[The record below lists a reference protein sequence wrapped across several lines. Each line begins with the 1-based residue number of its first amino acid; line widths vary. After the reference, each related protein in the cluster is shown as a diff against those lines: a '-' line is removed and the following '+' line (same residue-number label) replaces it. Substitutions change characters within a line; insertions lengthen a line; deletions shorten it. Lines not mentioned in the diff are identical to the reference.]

1 MGTTSSTEPTNQE
14 ESKQESSQLKPSPSK
29 TRAKATPSAKNKTNG
44 AAEAKP
50 RAKRSSTRKPAA
62 DTPPAANE
70 PSAISRPR
78 LLERYNSDI
87 KTTLQSEFGYK
98 NVMEIPQIRKV
109 VVNIGLAESK
119 QNPRAVDDATAD
131 LQIISAQRPVTTR
144 ARKSIANFKLREG
157 DPIGT
162 MVTIRG
168 QRMYHFL
175 DKLFN
180 ASLPR
185 IRDFRGASRKAFD
198 GNGNYSLGL
207 RDQTIFPEIDYG
219 QVNKVRGMQ
228 ISIITSTDKDEDAM
242 RLLELLGMPFTRVDQ

>member
-1 MGTTSSTEPTNQE
+1 
-14 ESKQESSQLKPSPSK
+14 
-29 TRAKATPSAKNKTNG
+29 
-44 AAEAKP
+44 
-50 RAKRSSTRKPAA
+50 
-62 DTPPAANE
+62 
-70 PSAISRPR
+70 
-78 LLERYNSDI
+78 
-87 KTTLQSEFGYK
+87 
-98 NVMEIPQIRKV
+98 MEIPKVSKV

-119 QNPRAVDDATAD
+119 QNPRAVEEATTD

-144 ARKSIANFKLREG
+144 ARKSIAGFKLREG

-162 MVTIRG
+162 MVTMRG

-207 RDQTIFPEIDYG
+207 RDQAIFPEIDYS
-219 QVNKVRGMQ
+219 QVGRIRGMQ
-228 ISIITSTDKDEDAM
+228 INIITSTNKDEDAM
-242 RLLELLGMPFTRVDQ
+242 RLLELLGMPFTRVNQQ